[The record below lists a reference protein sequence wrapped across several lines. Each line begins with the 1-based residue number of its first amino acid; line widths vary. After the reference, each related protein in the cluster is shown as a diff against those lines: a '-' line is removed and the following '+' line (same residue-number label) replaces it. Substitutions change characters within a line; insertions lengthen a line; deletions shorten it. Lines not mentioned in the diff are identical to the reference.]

1 MCLNEVT
8 GRTCNG
14 DSGGFTGVQPEGGNR
29 WVQHGV
35 TSFGIRVS
43 KYIFVPKNVRKQKF
57 FSLSPEL
64 SRPQHEDGHDQ
75 GVPVRGLDQGIRA
88 RCTDC
93 MIDKAI
99 GKKRKCI

>member
-1 MCLNEVT
+1 MGAARGHLVRDKGEQENVL
-8 GRTCNG
+8 
-14 DSGGFTGVQPEGGNR
+14 FPE
-29 WVQHGV
+29 
-35 TSFGIRVS
+35 
-43 KYIFVPKNVRKQKF
+43 NVRKQKF

-93 MIDKAI
+93 MIDKTI
-99 GKKRKCI
+99 GKKGKRI

>member
-43 KYIFVPKNVRKQKF
+43 KKTFFFLKMCESKSFFLSLQNCPARNTRMGMTRVCRYVDWIRGFVPDVQI
-57 FSLSPEL
+57 
-64 SRPQHEDGHDQ
+64 
-75 GVPVRGLDQGIRA
+75 V
-88 RCTDC
+88 
-93 MIDKAI
+93 
-99 GKKRKCI
+99 